1 MQINLM
7 TPINQLGYGVAG
19 LNIFK
24 ELRKQADVSLFP
36 IGEPQVV
43 NEEDANAVRSGMS
56 IAKFYNSNAPCIKI
70 WHQNQMAERIGS
82 GKFIG
87 FPIFELDTFSDLEKH
102 HLQSCDELMVC
113 SQWARKV
120 VIGNNFGYYKADGR
134 PKLPPKTH
142 VVPLGV
148 DLELFPP
155 APVANDKTI
164 FFNCGKWE
172 KRKGHDVLIECFNRA
187 FREDDNVELWMM
199 CDNPFIGDSNE
210 KWRSLYK
217 TSPLGSKIKIIPRQ
231 HSQQDVYNI
240 MSRTDC
246 GVFPA
251 RAEGWNLEALEMLA
265 CGKNI
270 ITTDYSAHQE
280 FCNKDNS
287 FLIDI
292 NEKEMAHDGVFFDGM
307 VGKWASLGDKQK
319 EQLVEHM
326 RMVHNTKQQY
336 VNGWDT
342 QMREFSSLNHEGIK
356 TAQQFTWKNTA
367 NKIMEI
373 LNG

>member
-1 MQINLM
+1 M
-7 TPINQLGYGVAG
+7 TPVNQLGYGVAG

-43 NEEDANAVRSGMS
+43 NEEDAHAVRSGMS
-56 IAKFYNSNAPCIKI
+56 IAKFYNPDAPCIKI
-70 WHQNQMAERIGS
+70 WHQNAMAERIGS
-82 GKFIG
+82 GRFIG

-120 VIGNNFGYYKADGR
+120 VTGSNFGYYKADGR

-148 DLELFPP
+148 DAELFPP
-155 APVANDKTI
+155 APARQDDKTI

-231 HSQQDVYNI
+231 HSQQDVYSI

-326 RMVHNTKQQY
+326 RMVHGIKQQY

-342 QMREFSSLNHEGIK
+342 QMREFSSINHQGIK

-367 NKIMEI
+367 NKIMET

>member
-24 ELRKQADVSLFP
+24 ALREKADVSLFP
-36 IGEPQVV
+36 IGEPQVT
-43 NEEDANAVRSGMS
+43 NEEDAHVVRSGIS
-56 IAKFYNSNAPCIKI
+56 IAKFYNPNAPCIKI

-87 FPIFELDTFSDLEKH
+87 FPIFELDTFSNLEKH

-113 SQWARKV
+113 SKWARKV
-120 VIGNNFGYYKADGR
+120 VWDNCDAFRDGGF
-134 PKLPPKTH
+134 LLDQIH

-148 DLELFPP
+148 DAELFPP
-155 APVANDKTI
+155 APPRFHQTPWLQNEHDKTI

-172 KRKGHDVLIECFNRA
+172 KRKGHDVLIECFNTA
-187 FREDDNVELWMM
+187 FKEHDNVELWMM

-217 TSPLGSKIKIIPRQ
+217 LSPLGSKIKIIPRQ

-265 CGKNI
+265 CGKDV
-270 ITTDYSAHQE
+270 ITTNYSAHQE

-292 NEKEMAHDGVFFDGM
+292 DEKEMAWDGVFFDGM
-307 VGKWASLGDKQK
+307 VGRWAALGNRQK
-319 EQLVEHM
+319 EQLIGHM
-326 RMVHNTKQQY
+326 RDVHKSDPKLNLTGIETAKK
-336 VNGWDT
+336 
-342 QMREFSSLNHEGIK
+342 FSWE
-356 TAQQFTWKNTA
+356 NTA
-367 NKIMEI
+367 NKIMEAI
-373 LNG
+373 NG